1 MKSIQSTT
9 WVSSIYYQT
18 HPDQDSTDW
27 TSGARAG
34 SFALLCYAI
43 VSVIAGIT
51 LPTLTTHSIPHVTL
65 KNVWTFSLLVFS
77 LTMLSTHFVSS
88 VSGATVVLALLGI
101 SWACIMWIPFA
112 LIGEY
117 LNVYDENQ
125 PSNENE
131 PTAPI
136 FSYGAIKPVT
146 SDEGN
151 SSYHQDTRH
160 HPITDEFLSCSTCEP
175 GMVLGVLN
183 MYVVFP
189 QFAVA
194 IIASAIFYFVDLGER
209 KSFAND
215 STYNGISIL
224 LQFSGL
230 MALIAT
236 GLSRYI
242 IDIDVETES
251 RKKT

>member
-1 MKSIQSTT
+1 M
-9 WVSSIYYQT
+9 
-18 HPDQDSTDW
+18 
-27 TSGARAG
+27 
-34 SFALLCYAI
+34 
-43 VSVIAGIT
+43 SVISGIT

-77 LTMLSTHFVSS
+77 LTMLSTHFVAS

-146 SDEGN
+146 SDEGS

-183 MYVVFP
+183 MYIVFP

-209 KSFAND
+209 KSFADD

-242 IDIDVETES
+242 IDIDLETES